1 MCCII
6 LGAFLYAYIIG
17 DFSHLL
23 TNLSQER
30 DDFDKKMRTINGL
43 LSFIDAP
50 PDVRHKVQNYY
61 DFKFENKEGST
72 GLMDE
77 MPASLQVALVKHRY
91 GASERAS
98 ERASETSALSSR
110 FIVKTIVLPRQ
121 ARDSK
126 HREKLSKRRRFVH
139 MQVISSAASPS
150 SRRYT
155 TKR

>member
-98 ERASETSALSSR
+98 ERAKQVPFRA
-110 FIVKTIVLPRQ
+110 VL
-121 ARDSK
+121 
-126 HREKLSKRRRFVH
+126 
-139 MQVISSAASPS
+139 
-150 SRRYT
+150 
-155 TKR
+155 

>member
-91 GASERAS
+91 GASERAK
-98 ERASETSALSSR
+98 RAPFRA
-110 FIVKTIVLPRQ
+110 VL
-121 ARDSK
+121 
-126 HREKLSKRRRFVH
+126 
-139 MQVISSAASPS
+139 
-150 SRRYT
+150 
-155 TKR
+155 